1 MALSWKAP
9 QPISPDYRDRLRQT
23 YVTDLGPL
31 HTSLPPRFGRSV
43 QLCINS
49 IDDILTLPM
58 VLLHREL
65 GTRDL
70 IVDEATCHLVGVI
83 GWAEAEVLPFGV
95 NLYSLQLLSGEVHP
109 SHEPWK
115 RYEDYDALQDTF
127 RETFTEEVGGLS
139 DHQVR
144 TIKLARA
151 LGLLLEKGFTDRL
164 TNEPRLIPIT
174 DTWEHG
180 WNIKMMILNGPLI
193 NLETKLDF

>member
-9 QPISPDYRDRLRQT
+9 QPASLVYRNRLRPT
-23 YVTDLGPL
+23 L
-31 HTSLPPRFGRSV
+31 H
-43 QLCINS
+43 QINGQYS
-49 IDDILTLPM
+49 HCTN
-58 VLLHREL
+58 
-65 GTRDL
+65 GTPSPGARHSRL

-95 NLYSLQLLSGEVHP
+95 SLYSLQLLSGEVHP
-109 SHEPWK
+109 PHDPWK

-127 RETFTEEVGGLS
+127 WETFTDEVGGLS

-144 TIKLARA
+144 TIQIAKT